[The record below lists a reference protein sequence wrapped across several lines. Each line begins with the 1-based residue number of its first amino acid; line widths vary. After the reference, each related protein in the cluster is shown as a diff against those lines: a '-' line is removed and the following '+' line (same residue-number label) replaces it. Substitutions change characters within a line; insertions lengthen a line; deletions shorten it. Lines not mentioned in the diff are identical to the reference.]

1 MKARPKVILYT
12 SCLFLASAEEKTC
25 SSQDSWHVHADLTTF
40 KAALCSCNSVSD
52 VYTFMTC
59 YCNLMLL
66 TVSHYYAACIIF
78 IVPGLFKQKL
88 HPLVEQ
94 FWPPH
99 FVPANSGRVEKFKYL
114 LRCQCKRPQSSARVH
129 QEISTVYRLVL
140 FEVDQKLRCV
150 MSNLDKCCRLASPR
164 CAGGSQEVCRCLL
177 GNRLRH
183 GLACAQRHG
192 KIRFLEAS
200 TMNKIQESVDFD

>member
-1 MKARPKVILYT
+1 MWTWCVLFAPFILVKARPKVILYT

-78 IVPGLFKQKL
+78 IYIYSTWAFQTEITSPGLNNFDHLNLFQQIAAESK
-88 HPLVEQ
+88 
-94 FWPPH
+94 
-99 FVPANSGRVEKFKYL
+99 KFKYL

-129 QEISTVYRLVL
+129 REISTVYRLVL
-140 FEVDQKLRCV
+140 FEVDQKLRRV
-150 MSNLDKCCRLASPR
+150 MSNLDKCCIP
-164 CAGGSQEVCRCLL
+164 
-177 GNRLRH
+177 
-183 GLACAQRHG
+183 
-192 KIRFLEAS
+192 
-200 TMNKIQESVDFD
+200 